1 MTIHTGL
8 RKAAAAA
15 AAVAAG
21 VALSVQSAPA
31 ANAHPSCNPKSSQAS
46 DLSPSSV
53 AAWTTWICGGGQLTG
68 GAARMVSGAWFGA
81 PAIVIAASGGELS
94 ATQLKAWENWD
105 QGAKMGGRGAAK
117 LIAAAYVG
125 APGIVLDQ
133 IKKGATPSDLSAR
146 QLDKVTFLVDPTSPM
161 AQDLP
166 LPVEL
171 PSTIEELL
179 AMLQGG
185 GLGGGL

>member
-31 ANAHPSCNPKSSQAS
+31 ANAHPSCNPKSNQAS
-46 DLSPSSV
+46 DLSPSSQ

-68 GAARMVSGAWFGA
+68 GAARMVSGAWIGA
-81 PAIVIAASGGELS
+81 PTIIVSATGGEITDDQ
-94 ATQLKAWENWD
+94 AEAWENWD
-105 QGAKMGGRGAAK
+105 EGARQAGKGAAK
-117 LIAAAYVG
+117 LVAAAYVG

-133 IKKGATPSDLSAR
+133 IKKGATPSDLSQR
-146 QLDKVTFLVDPTSPM
+146 ELDQVTFAIPADSPM

-166 LPVEL
+166 IEL
-171 PSTIEELL
+171 PDTIQQLL
-179 AMLQGG
+179 EMLQGG